1 MSSSIE
7 RPDKKIQAKKV
18 SNRLSIL
25 ELLASRYFS
34 KVVKGHLS
42 VEFPS
47 GAYHEFKG
55 TEPGPQACMKLKNLH
70 LLPKMLLN
78 GDLGMAESYMAG
90 DWSTKDL
97 ATLLKLGSINSNAL
111 KQVYVKTR
119 LARTLDRIHHARR
132 KNTPIG
138 SRRNI
143 AAHYDLG
150 NNFYSKWLDQ
160 TMSYSSALFNKN
172 NEIIEVA
179 QRQKYLR
186 IAESLGLR
194 PGQRIL
200 EIGCGWGGFAE
211 IAAAEFG
218 CNIVGLTLSNEQAT
232 FAKERMARLQLSE
245 KVEIRLQDYREVEGG
260 FDKIVSIEM
269 FEAVGEQYWSTY
281 LGVLARCLKPGG
293 QAALQIITI
302 DDKRYTTYR
311 NDPDFI
317 QRYIFPGGMLPSPQV
332 LGKAITQAKLKIT
345 NAFYFGKSYAET
357 LRRWDQAFQNHWPE
371 IKKLGFD
378 DRFYRMWR
386 YYFCYCEVGFDQGVI
401 DVGQFLIEP
410 E

>member
-1 MSSSIE
+1 MRPSIE
-7 RPDKKIQAKKV
+7 RANGKTHSKKV
-18 SNRLSIL
+18 RHRFRLL
-25 ELLASRYFS
+25 ELLASQYFS
-34 KVVKGHLS
+34 KVIKGRLC

-47 GAYHEFKG
+47 GAYQEFEGK
-55 TEPGPQACMKLKNLH
+55 EAGPHAYIKIKNLR
-70 LLPKMLLN
+70 LLPRMLLG

-90 DWSTKDL
+90 EWNTTDL
-97 ATLLKLGSINSNAL
+97 AELLKLGNINSIAL

-119 LARTLDRIHHARR
+119 LARNLDRIRHAQR
-132 KNTPIG
+132 KNTPKG

-150 NNFYSKWLDQ
+150 NNFYCKWLDQ
-160 TMSYSSALFNKN
+160 TMSYSSALFENF
-172 NEIIEVA
+172 NEPLEVS
-179 QRQKYLR
+179 QRRKYLR
-186 IAESLGLR
+186 IAKKLELK

-200 EIGCGWGGFAE
+200 EIGCGWGGFTE
-211 IAAAEFG
+211 IAANEFG
-218 CNIVGLTLSNEQAT
+218 CNVVGLTISNEQAA
-232 FAKERMARLQLSE
+232 FAKARMKNLQLSD
-245 KVEIRLQDYREVEGG
+245 KVEIRLQDYRDVEGE

-269 FEAVGEQYWSTY
+269 FEAVGEEYWQTY
-281 LGVLARCLKPGG
+281 LGVLKRCLKPGG

-302 DDKRYTTYR
+302 DNERYASYQ
-311 NDPDFI
+311 NDPEFI
-317 QRYIFPGGMLPSPQV
+317 QRYIFPGGMLPSTQV
-332 LGKAITQAKLKIT
+332 LEKAIIQAKLKIT

-357 LRRWDQAFQNHWPE
+357 LRRWDQAFQAHWPE

-401 DVGQFLIEP
+401 DVGQFVIEQ